1 MAFKVGIISAATTAA
16 FIISSYA
23 IADSNSGGVTPESGK
38 LISKINNIDLAAT
51 KAQPAKPQGID
62 FLNSDAP
69 FKIEGKIGDHNA
81 DIQFYGI
88 VDIGGA
94 SVNHSL
100 HPNQSLPNS
109 INPYSYDA
117 AGGSSK
123 LAHSQQVWIQGGLQD
138 SRFGLKGGVDLFKF
152 ADHNLRFIYQLEAGF
167 NPLTGELNDAAKSLS
182 DASFNNKKTTYG
194 DSSLN
199 GNLFARQ
206 AWAGVDG
213 GKLGKIT
220 YGIQYNPF
228 YDITGAYDPN
238 RKADSFSPLGESGA
252 IGGGGGVSENARMKN
267 SLKYTNSFDAPMAG
281 KVNVT
286 GMYQFGNDVNT
297 DSGRGYAAQVGYENE
312 LFGIQTAYNNF
323 EDTVKVDATT
333 QAQAL
338 AGTPL
343 KAGLY
348 NTQAWILAAKITPNK
363 EVKFS
368 GGYQWIQLNQPSD
381 TPISYGHIF
390 SNRILGGVA
399 SNLNNSSKSI
409 TGGSNGG
416 DHQNIDFWWLGG
428 EYDFAKRFPVL
439 TGLTLSGAYYY
450 TKFDPLSGISPKGI
464 AGVPGKDFHIGTE
477 TVILDYKINKRFDVY
492 GAATWNQFRGT
503 FVKTMTYSNINAYG
517 VGVRLKF

>member
-1 MAFKVGIISAATTAA
+1 MFKKFISLSFILLSFFSAQSMAL
-16 FIISSYA
+16 
-23 IADSNSGGVTPESGK
+23 ADTQ
-38 LISKINNIDLAAT
+38 
-51 KAQPAKPQGID
+51 AQPAKPQGID

-69 FKIEGKIGDHNA
+69 FKLEGKIGERNA

-100 HPNQSLPNS
+100 RPNQSLPNS

-117 AGGSSK
+117 AGGSGE

-138 SRFGLKGGVDLFKF
+138 SRFGFKGGIDLFKI
-152 ADHNLRFIYQLEAGF
+152 ADSNLRFIYQLEAGF

-182 DASFNNKKTTYG
+182 DASYNNKTTTYG

-213 GKLGKIT
+213 GKLGKVT

-252 IGGGGGVSENARMKN
+252 IGGGGGVSEDSRMKN
-267 SLKYTNSFDAPMAG
+267 SLKYANSFDAPMGG
-281 KVNVT
+281 KVYVT

-297 DSGRGYAAQVGYENE
+297 DWGRGYAAQIGYENA

-323 EDTVKVDATT
+323 TDTVKVDATT
-333 QAQAL
+333 PAQAL
-338 AGTPL
+338 AGTSL

-348 NTQAWILAAKITPNK
+348 DTQAWILAAKLTPNK

-368 GGYQWIQLNQPSD
+368 GGYEWIQLNQPSD
-381 TPISYGHIF
+381 SSISYGRIYGY
-390 SNRILGGVA
+390 RILGGVA
-399 SNLNNSSKSI
+399 SNSNNSSKSI

-416 DHQNIDFWWLGG
+416 DHQNIGFWWLGG

-439 TGLTLSGAYYY
+439 SGLTLSGAYYY
-450 TKFDPLSGISPKGI
+450 TKFDPLSGTSPGGV
-464 AGVPGKDFHIGTE
+464 AGVSGKDFRIGTE

-492 GAATWNQFRGT
+492 SAATWNQFRGA
-503 FVKTMTYSNINAYG
+503 FVKTMTYPNVNAFG
-517 VGVRLKF
+517 VGVRMKF